1 MDNFNKPDEQ
11 KINEQFDKQFGKA
24 KDLPNAVASLVLGIV
39 STVFGLF
46 WCYWVGSFIALVC
59 GIIAI
64 SMSNSGKKLMQSEP
78 DAYSKTSIG
87 NNDAGKI
94 LGIIGICL
102 GSIGILVLIVLAI
115 AFGFIVGSGWH

>member
-1 MDNFNKPDEQ
+1 MDNLNQPDEQ
-11 KINEQFDKQFGKA
+11 KINEQFDQQFGKP

-39 STVFGLF
+39 STVLGVF
-46 WCYWVGSFIALVC
+46 WCYWIGSFIALVC

-64 SMSNSGKKLMQSEP
+64 SMSNGGKKLLQNEP
-78 DAYSKTSIG
+78 GVYSKTSIG

-102 GSIGILVLIVLAI
+102 GSLGILVLIVLAI
-115 AFGFIVGSGWH
+115 AFGFIIGTG